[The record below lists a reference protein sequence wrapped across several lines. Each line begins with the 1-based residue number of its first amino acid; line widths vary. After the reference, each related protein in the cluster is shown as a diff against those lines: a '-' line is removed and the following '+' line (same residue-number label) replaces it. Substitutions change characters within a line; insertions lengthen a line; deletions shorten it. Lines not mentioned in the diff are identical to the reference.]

1 MFVDIATSVSL
12 PESRVAELLI
22 THSMEMEGLGA
33 AAYRHG
39 EELRSRVGPGG
50 PMAKEIVISLDQPT
64 MSRRGVV
71 IPLRWRATGAEA
83 LFPSLDGELVVEPVD
98 PDSCTLRLRAT
109 YRPPLGPLGKLVDR
123 ILLTRLARATVEDWM
138 EKITTWLES
147 VDVASSAE
155 GKGDLDHRA
164 GTEHRT

>member
-1 MFVDIATSVSL
+1 MFVDISTSVSL
-12 PESRVAELLI
+12 PETRVAELLI
-22 THSMEMEGLGA
+22 THSTEMEGLGA
-33 AAYRHG
+33 AAYRSG

-50 PMAKEIVISLDQPT
+50 PVAKEIVISLDPPT

-98 PDSCTLRLRAT
+98 EDSCTLRLRAT
-109 YRPPLGPLGKLVDR
+109 YRPPLGPLGGFVDR
-123 ILLTRLARATVEDWM
+123 ILLTRLARATVENWM
-138 EKITTWLES
+138 ERITAWLES
-147 VDVASSAE
+147 VDVASGAE
-155 GKGDLDHRA
+155 RKGDLDHSS